1 MEDGIRKTLCFISC
15 LKAGVFNVFLDK
27 IDVGYMGEEIHLKF
41 REGKELHEQLEEH
54 HKKLESMKKDAEMI
68 LNHEPDR
75 TVSSTSIERIR
86 TGIEG
91 FDELVEG
98 GLPEKSLVL
107 LTGTT
112 GTGKSIFGM
121 EFLIDGALRGEPGV
135 YISLQESMEE
145 TMRQMRF
152 FGWPVDTLIEEGKL
166 LIVQPELYNFEG
178 LLTSIEDSIDRVK
191 AKRLVIDSISIIGMY
206 FEEPFKIRKSLLDIG
221 QLLKKL
227 GCTTI
232 AISEIGEGEI
242 ELSAYGIEEFV
253 SDGVI
258 VLYYIKRGNM
268 FLRAVTVRKL
278 RSTNHSNKIHPIE
291 IRKPGGLVVYPS
303 EEVFAEIA

>member
-1 MEDGIRKTLCFISC
+1 MSDGIQ
-15 LKAGVFNVFLDK
+15 
-27 IDVGYMGEEIHLKF
+27 LKF
-41 REGKELHEQLEEH
+41 HNEKKLHEELKEH
-54 HKKLESMKKDAEMI
+54 HEKLESARRDAEEVLRNFHAQGM
-68 LNHEPDR
+68 LRNGA
-75 TVSSTSIERIR
+75 SIQADGDVARIS

-112 GTGKSIFGM
+112 GTGKSIFSM
-121 EFLIDGALRGEPGV
+121 EFLVDGALRGEPGV

-145 TMRQMRF
+145 TINQMRF
-152 FGWPVDTLIEEGKL
+152 FGWPIDKLIDEGKI
-166 LIVQPELYNFEG
+166 LIIQPELYNFDA
-178 LLTSIEDSIDRVK
+178 LLTAIEDAIDRIQ

-206 FEEPFKIRKSLLDIG
+206 FEDQFKIRKSLLELG

-227 GCTTI
+227 GCTTL
-232 AISEIGEGEI
+232 AISEVGEGKI
-242 ELSAYGIEEFV
+242 ELSPYGVEEFV

-258 VLYYIKRGNM
+258 VLYFVKRGNM

-278 RSTNHSNKIHPIE
+278 RSTNHSVKIHPIE
-291 IRKPGGLVVYPS
+291 IKRPGGIIVYPS
-303 EEVFAEIA
+303 EEVFAEV